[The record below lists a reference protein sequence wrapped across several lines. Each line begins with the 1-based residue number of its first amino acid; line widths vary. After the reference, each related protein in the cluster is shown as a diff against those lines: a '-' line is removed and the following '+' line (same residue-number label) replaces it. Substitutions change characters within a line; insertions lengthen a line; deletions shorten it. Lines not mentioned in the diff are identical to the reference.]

1 MLQFAEN
8 YNIIIYNAFTE
19 GYMKITNSFYS
30 SGSFEQRTRDY
41 FNAVNGL
48 PADNVLCVAFDKQGR
63 LWAGTDKGAAYF
75 NGTDFTAVGLGK
87 AACVGFLL
95 LDDSGVFWAVSGAE
109 IYLLK
114 GTKLVLSF
122 KFDSDV
128 VDIKAYGGAVY
139 ALTDSSLYV
148 FNGEWQRYR
157 GIEGSARALAVND
170 ENVYIACDKALHA
183 LSGKRK
189 HWKGIYP
196 AFTSMPGKLI
206 NSLAFDSLG
215 YLWAAT
221 SDGLCVYDNKSCWL
235 TPENTDTL
243 PAEEIFAI
251 TTDAEGSRWLASD
264 CGIIYESKGA
274 LKYLGYSRWVPS
286 AKVNAVAV
294 SADCKT
300 AWAATAKGLSR
311 ISVKMMTL
319 KDKADVYQES
329 VEKYHV
335 REGFVTVRGDIE
347 NEDMSTGSVE
357 ISDNDGLWTGKYVAS
372 QAFRYAV
379 TGDKDALKNARRS
392 MKSMLLL
399 TSITGIPGFT
409 ARAIRRE
416 CEKGYG
422 NGDPEWPLS
431 SDGSCEWKCET
442 SSDEMTGHFFGF
454 SLYYDFCAD
463 EKEKKQISKAICAIV
478 DHIERNNFMLVD
490 FDGKPTTWAN
500 WSPESLNN
508 DDRWVWE
515 RGVNS
520 LELLAFIKTAYHMS
534 GKKHYDELYMQMI
547 KKYHYA
553 LNAAQH
559 KVKDG
564 HTCHIDDNLG
574 FLAATTLL
582 RLEDNPDIRRLI
594 LMGMEHHF
602 EYEKIERTPLW
613 NFMYA
618 AFTGRDSCLG
628 DAVQAMR
635 ELPLSLIKYETV
647 NSNRRGLVYDDEQE
661 YWGEPPQLKVPLP
674 MDERPLRKYDS
685 NPFEVDGGNSTSA
698 EDGTMYLLPY
708 WFARYY
714 KLIKETD

>member
-1 MLQFAEN
+1 
-8 YNIIIYNAFTE
+8 
-19 GYMKITNSFYS
+19 MKTTNSYFS
-30 SGSFEQRTRDY
+30 GGSFEQRTRD
-41 FNAVNGL
+41 FFCQASGL
-48 PADNVLCVAFDKQGR
+48 PSDNILCVAYDKQGR

-75 NGTDFTAVGLGK
+75 NGADFTAVYLDK
-87 AACVGFLL
+87 SVTAVNRLL
-95 LDDSGVFWAVSGAE
+95 LDASGRFWAVAGAK

-114 GTKLVLSF
+114 GSKFTFSF
-122 KFDSDV
+122 ECDSDV
-128 VDIKAYGGAVY
+128 VDIKSNGDMVY
-139 ALTDSSLYV
+139 ALTDCSLYV
-148 FNGEWQRYR
+148 FGGAWEKFR
-157 GIEGSARALAVND
+157 GVDGGARALAVSD
-170 ENVYIACDKALHA
+170 ENVYIASDKALHA

-196 AFTSMPGKLI
+196 AFTSMPALTI
-206 NSLAFDSLG
+206 NALEFDSLG
-215 YLWAAT
+215 YVWAAT

-235 TPENTDTL
+235 TPQSIDTL
-243 PAEEIFAI
+243 PAEEIYAI
-251 TTDAEGSRWLASD
+251 TTDTEGARWLASD
-264 CGIIYESKGA
+264 CGVIYENKGA
-274 LKYLGYSRWVPS
+274 LKYLGCSRWVPDS
-286 AKVNAVAV
+286 KVTGIAV

-300 AWAATAKGLSR
+300 AWAATPKGLSR
-311 ISVKMMTL
+311 ISVSMMTL
-319 KDKADVYQES
+319 KDKADYYQET

-335 REGFVTVRGDIE
+335 RDGFVTVREGIV

-372 QAFRYAV
+372 QALRYAV

-409 ARAIRRE
+409 ARAIRRKGE
-416 CEKGYG
+416 EGYG
-422 NGDPEWPLS
+422 NGDPEWPLAA
-431 SDGSCEWKCET
+431 DGSCEWKCET

-454 SLYYDFCAD
+454 SIYYDICAD

-478 DHIERNNFMLVD
+478 DHIERNSFRLVD

-500 WSPESLNN
+500 WSPDSLND

-534 GKKHYDELYMQMI
+534 GEKHYDELYNQMI

-559 KVKDG
+559 KIKDG

-594 LMGMEHHF
+594 FMGMQHHF
-602 EYEKIERTPLW
+602 EYERIERTPLW
-613 NFMYA
+613 NFIYA
-618 AFTGRDSCLG
+618 AFTGRDDCLG

-635 ELPLSLIKYETV
+635 EMPLSLIRYKV
-647 NSNRRGLVYDDEQE
+647 INSNRRGLVFDDEQS
-661 YWGEPPQLKVPLP
+661 YWGEPPQLKSPLP
-674 MDERPLRKYDS
+674 MDERPLCKFDS
-685 NPFEVDGGNSTSA
+685 NPFRFDGGRANSA

-714 KLIKETD
+714 KLIEENA